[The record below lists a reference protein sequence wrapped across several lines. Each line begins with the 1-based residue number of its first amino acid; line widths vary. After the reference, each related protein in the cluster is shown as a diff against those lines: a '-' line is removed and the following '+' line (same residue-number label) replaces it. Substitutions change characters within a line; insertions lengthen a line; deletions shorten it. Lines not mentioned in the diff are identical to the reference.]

1 MVLKFIMK
9 RRQKLTIIKK
19 WPELGNLLHPK
30 ALEIQQ
36 TEKSKK
42 LVAIAQ
48 KEDGWSKMTELKNEI
63 VRIEEERFITEKY
76 QVLAMRLKRELE
88 NVFLKEKLYAEY
100 SLKVSDYD
108 KITDL
113 ENLVLGKLEIGR

>member
-1 MVLKFIMK
+1 
-9 RRQKLTIIKK
+9 
-19 WPELGNLLHPK
+19 
-30 ALEIQQ
+30 
-36 TEKSKK
+36 
-42 LVAIAQ
+42 
-48 KEDGWSKMTELKNEI
+48 
-63 VRIEEERFITEKY
+63 
-76 QVLAMRLKRELE
+76 MRLKRELE